1 MFDPNP
7 EFGNWTLLAV
17 LRGLTLM
24 FIFIALV
31 ELKPWCWPYR
41 SFNYGLAVFSMTA
54 AAAGLIA
61 GLSSSLISRAQ
72 QAQPS
77 FFLVDAALMIAA
89 TCWTRIYGAGRN
101 EL

>member
-7 EFGNWTLLAV
+7 VFGTWTLLAV

-24 FIFIALV
+24 FVCIALI
-31 ELKPWCWPYR
+31 EMKPWKWPYR
-41 SFNYGLAVFSMTA
+41 SFNYGMAVFSLTA
-54 AAAGLIA
+54 AAAGLAA
-61 GLSSSLISRAQ
+61 GLSSSLINRVQ

-77 FFLVDAALMIAA
+77 FFLIDMGLMIAA
-89 TCWTRIYGAGRN
+89 TCWTRMYGGERN